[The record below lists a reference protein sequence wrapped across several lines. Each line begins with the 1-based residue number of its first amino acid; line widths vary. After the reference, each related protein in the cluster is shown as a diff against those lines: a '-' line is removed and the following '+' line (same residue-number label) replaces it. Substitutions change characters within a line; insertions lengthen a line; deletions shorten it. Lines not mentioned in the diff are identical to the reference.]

1 MFLLQKPTIPIRL
14 APSMSMATGSENWP
28 KGLASPI
35 TTAMAAG
42 ARKNDEIKQATE
54 QTFVIL
60 FISNLHLLFYQYG
73 LNS

>member
-1 MFLLQKPTIPIRL
+1 MPIRPV
-14 APSMSMATGSENWP
+14 PSMSIATGSENWP

-35 TTAMAAG
+35 TTAIAAG
-42 ARKNDEIKQATE
+42 ARKKDEIKHTAE